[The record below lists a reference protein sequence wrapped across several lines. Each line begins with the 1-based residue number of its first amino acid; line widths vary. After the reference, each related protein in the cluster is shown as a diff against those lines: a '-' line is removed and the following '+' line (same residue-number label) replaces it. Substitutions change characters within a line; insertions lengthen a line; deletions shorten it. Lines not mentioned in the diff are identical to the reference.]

1 MLCNR
6 FDILIPPVLV
16 LPTSLATERLHH
28 QRLPRC
34 RVIAVAHL
42 AAGLGRRG
50 KIGREAG
57 VGVAADGAAGVTR
70 GTSPGAAGIGAT
82 PADGATGVARGASP
96 GATWGVIGR
105 GIEA

>member
-6 FDILIPPVLV
+6 FDILIPAVLV
-16 LPTSLATERLHH
+16 LPTSLATERLH

-50 KIGREAG
+50 EIGREAR
-57 VGVAADGAAGVTR
+57 VGVVVVGEAAETGGVASGVAGGAA
-70 GTSPGAAGIGAT
+70 P
-82 PADGATGVARGASP
+82 ATGGEIR
-96 GATWGVIGR
+96 R
-105 GIEA
+105 GIVAYK